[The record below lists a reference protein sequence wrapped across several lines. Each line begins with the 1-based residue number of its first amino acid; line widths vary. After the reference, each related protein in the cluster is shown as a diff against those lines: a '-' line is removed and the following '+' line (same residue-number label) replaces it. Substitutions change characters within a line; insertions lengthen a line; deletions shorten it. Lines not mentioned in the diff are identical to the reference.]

1 MRRRIALL
9 TLFFLLSSILV
20 VPGARQALADLFDR
34 ATNSFEFQQVRRTY
48 YDRGQG
54 LVGGLVPTYPHTV
67 QRRVTGYQISTPCGA
82 FGLTGIG
89 ILENLKQMLDPDE
102 MLDSLSRAIQD
113 SIQNLVGAAISQLSM
128 MTVCY
133 AVPTLCDLVKHMQ
146 ATAAGLHNIRAL
158 SCQEL
163 QGKIGSLAQSF
174 GQARQ
179 ARCMAN
185 QVSNDTTLNV
195 AQRVCASGD
204 WSAGDGGFT
213 ADPSLAPDDA
223 DVDKPR
229 ESQDLIGD
237 AITES
242 LARPLAAG
250 QSPESVY
257 GEEEVAVSAE
267 ETYQLKEFARRTVGT
282 VKVQNEGGG
291 GGATGGPGSGD
302 DEAAKLEFI
311 PVAPT
316 ERLHDIYMEEARI
329 VNQLMD
335 CAVTTVGAHSGPGTA
350 ASALPSVTPCT
361 AVERWPGGA
370 SAGTYS
376 LGTAE
381 EIIQAVSLP
390 MLPMPHGILRSLNDL
405 RELGLQEDYTRHMNK
420 ISGNV
425 ALIRVLG
432 RTHQVRDRL
441 EQTMLSS
448 RDMTDEEREQ
458 IRVRISRLD
467 REAKR
472 LVEEKE
478 LAERHLLP
486 AMDAMLVETGIHQR
500 EAAGSLMTAPSG
512 EAPGYQNPLG
522 YGY

>member
-1 MRRRIALL
+1 MCRGIALL
-9 TLFFLLSSILV
+9 ILFFLLSSILV
-20 VPGARQALADLFDR
+20 VPGAREALADLFDR
-34 ATNSFEFQQVRRTY
+34 ATDSFEFQQVRRTY

-54 LVGGLVPTYPHTV
+54 LVGGLVPSYPHTL
-67 QRRVTGYQISTPCGA
+67 QRRVTGYQVSTPCGA
-82 FGLTGIG
+82 FGLTGMG
-89 ILENLKQMLDPDE
+89 ILENLKQMLDPGV
-102 MLDSLSRAIQD
+102 LVDSLSRAIQD

-185 QVSNDTTLNV
+185 QVSNDTTLNM

-213 ADPSLAPDDA
+213 PDPTVLDTDLADSSTGNPP
-223 DVDKPR
+223 PR

-237 AITES
+237 AIDGA
-242 LARPLAAG
+242 LAQTGAALSAG
-250 QSPESVY
+250 EKAISPE
-257 GEEEVAVSAE
+257 ER
-267 ETYQLKEFARRTVGT
+267 YQLKEFAKRTVGT

-291 GGATGGPGSGD
+291 GGSTGGAGTGD
-302 DEAAKLEFI
+302 DEAAKLDFKPE
-311 PVAPT
+311 PPT
-316 ERLHDIYMEEARI
+316 ERLFDVYTKEAEI

-335 CAVTTVGAHSGPGTA
+335 CAVKTVGAQSGPGSA
-350 ASALPSVTPCT
+350 ASVLPSVTPCA

-376 LGTAE
+376 LTTAE

-390 MLPMPHGILRSLNDL
+390 MLPMPHGILRSLNDF
-405 RELGLQEDYTRHMNK
+405 RVLGLQEDYTRHVNK

-448 RDMTDEEREQ
+448 EDMTDEEREQ
-458 IRVRISRLD
+458 IRVRIARLD

-486 AMDAMLVETGIHQR
+486 AMDAMLVEASMRQR

-512 EAPGYQNPLG
+512 EAPGYQNPFG